1 MSSDADAALQGDG
14 MAMKECDEKSGGI
27 QVIARAAAI
36 MRALGDHPQGL
47 SLAGIA
53 ARVGLARSTV
63 QRIVQALEAEGFI
76 EPSGP
81 QGGFQLGPSLA
92 QLIYRTQVDI
102 VSEVRPVLE
111 ALSAALEETVALY
124 KLTGSSVT
132 CIDRCIAERPLRVVF
147 PLGTIP
153 HPAHRLA
160 PGRAILAALPAEQA
174 ERLLAVSLPAAEI
187 ARVLRGLEAV
197 RDSGLA
203 IDEDAFIPDIIGIAV
218 PLSSHLGEHAIAVV
232 LPQSRLERKRDR
244 IAAVLSEA
252 RDEISDKIGKTY
264 TYK

>member
-1 MSSDADAALQGDG
+1 
-14 MAMKECDEKSGGI
+14 MAETEEKSGGI

-36 MRALGDHPQGL
+36 MRALGEHPQGL

-63 QRIVQALEAEGFI
+63 QRIVQALEAEGFV

-81 QGGFQLGPSLA
+81 QGGFHLGPSLA
-92 QLIYRTQVDI
+92 QLVYRTQVDI

-111 ALSAALEETVALY
+111 ALSVDLEETVALY

-160 PGRAILAALPAEQA
+160 PGRAILAALPPDQA
-174 ERLLAVSLPAAEI
+174 ERLLAATLPQAEI
-187 ARVLRGLEAV
+187 APVLHGLAAV
-197 RDSGLA
+197 RDSGIA
-203 IDEDAFIPDIIGIAV
+203 IDEDAFIPDIIGLAV

-232 LPQSRLERKRDR
+232 LPQSRLERQRDR
-244 IAAVLSEA
+244 IAAALIKG
-252 RDEISDKIGKTY
+252 RDEISDKIGKTCL
-264 TYK
+264 YK